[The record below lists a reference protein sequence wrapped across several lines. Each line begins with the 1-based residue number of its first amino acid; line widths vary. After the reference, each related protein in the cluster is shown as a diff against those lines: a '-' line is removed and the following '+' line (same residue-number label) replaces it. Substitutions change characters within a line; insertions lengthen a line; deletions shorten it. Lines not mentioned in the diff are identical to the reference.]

1 MNARKV
7 QTTGIGS
14 LSLFKETSMVHDSY
28 TLAGRAVAALRT
40 MCRALFIAMPVL
52 FAVASPLASATER
65 AYRPQPFSVLELNLS
80 ARYVIHN
87 ASAPAAVVRGRPD
100 VIARIVVEQ
109 HDDRVRIFVPGSL
122 SDAGEITIE
131 VNAVGLKEL
140 EVNGAGEVEADRL
153 NGPEFSLRL
162 PGAAGV
168 KLLAMD
174 VDKLRVDLGGSG
186 NIEASGR
193 ASSERIKIGGT
204 GQFHAADLAADK
216 VDVKIEGA
224 GDVEVMARE
233 KLEVHLSGAGSV
245 RYRGDPKVSSHID
258 GAGTVG
264 RM

>member
-14 LSLFKETSMVHDSY
+14 LFKETSMLHDSY
-28 TLAGRAVAALRT
+28 TLAGGAAAARRT

-52 FAVASPLASATER
+52 FAAASPLASAAER
-65 AYRPQPFSVLELNLS
+65 AYRLQPFSILELNLS

-87 ASAPAAVVRGRPD
+87 SGAPAAVVRGRPD
-100 VIARIVVEQ
+100 VVARIVVEQ

-131 VNAVGLKEL
+131 VNTVALREL
-140 EVNGAGEVEADRL
+140 EVNGAGDVEANRL

-162 PGAAGV
+162 PGAADV
-168 KLLAMD
+168 KLSALD
-174 VDKLRVDLGGSG
+174 VDKLRVDIGGSG
-186 NIEASGR
+186 KVEASGR
-193 ASSERIKIGGT
+193 ASSERIKIGGA
-204 GQFHAADLAADK
+204 GQFRAADLAADK
-216 VDVKIEGA
+216 VDVKIEGV

-233 KLEVHLSGAGSV
+233 KLEVRLSGAGSV

-258 GAGTVG
+258 GAGTVE